1 VKSPRRGPN
10 PEFDAAR
17 RSPVWVLTGLAV
29 GLAAGY
35 FAAIVFWPAAPIL
48 PFLLGTAT
56 VPFAKTKAFGLGAW
70 AAACGVPTFLIT
82 VFLLFLI

>member
-1 VKSPRRGPN
+1 
-10 PEFDAAR
+10 
-17 RSPVWVLTGLAV
+17 VWVLTGLAV

-56 VPFAKTKAFGLGAW
+56 VPFAKAKAFGLGAW

>member
-1 VKSPRRGPN
+1 VKSPRLGPN

-17 RSPVWVLTGLAV
+17 RSPARVLA
-29 GLAAGY
+29 GLAAGLALGY
-35 FAAIVFWPAAPIL
+35 FAAIFFWPAAPFL
-48 PFLLGTAT
+48 PFLLGMAT